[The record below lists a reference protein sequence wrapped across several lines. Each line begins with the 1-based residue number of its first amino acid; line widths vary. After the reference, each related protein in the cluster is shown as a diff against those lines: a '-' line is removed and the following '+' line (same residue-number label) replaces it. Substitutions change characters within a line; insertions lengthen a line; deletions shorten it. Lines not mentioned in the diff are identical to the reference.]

1 MADPV
6 TMDARFFDGQ
16 SAIDQPVVV
25 RFHARFLEIIKSDAS
40 STQWPYDGLALA
52 RRTAQDIRLTHD
64 DFPDAV
70 LVLPASAGAAAL
82 EDVVPDLISGRTAN
96 RHMVRLTAIMVL
108 ITGLVSAFLFFGVPA
123 LSGPLARA
131 TSKDFERQMG
141 ENYASQINL
150 FFRKCAGSGP
160 ATTALQP
167 YLDDMATRGAVG
179 FPIKFTFVNVSAP
192 NAFALP
198 GGHVMATRGLIDA
211 VGDDHE
217 AFMAVMAHELGHV
230 KSRDGL
236 QAFYRNAGLSFAL
249 EAITGGTG
257 VAQQAVSIAAQINQL
272 QHTRAQEARAD
283 ETAFAIMDAV
293 GMDPAALSRAFEAI
307 STRVSNGEATKD
319 AEKQSEEKYAGGIR
333 NRNASAACPPG
344 CAPIRQLTTVSG
356 RPATAPARGRKIL
369 SVMMIGQSS
378 ARLVT
383 GRNQQTDW
391 RTAFSALGRLIKRRK
406 TSYCTFIRKRLKISK
421 RNAADMPK
429 SKKPFAATI
438 PGNISNS
445 RAISR
450 PSSPSVV

>member
-123 LSGPLARA
+123 LSGPLARV

-179 FPIKFTFVNVSAP
+179 FPITFTFVNISAP

-319 AEKQSEEKYAGGIR
+319 AEKQSEEKYAGGDTQSKRKRRLPTWLRSHPATDNRIREAR
-333 NRNASAACPPG
+333 NRARARAQDFISDDDWAIIRAACDG
-344 CAPIRQLTTVSG
+344 AQ
-356 RPATAPARGRKIL
+356 PADGLADRIL
-369 SVMMIGQSS
+369 GIGK
-378 ARLVT
+378 
-383 GRNQQTDW
+383 TD
-391 RTAFSALGRLIKRRK
+391 KK
-406 TSYCTFIRKRLKISK
+406 TKDLLLHIH
-421 RNAADMPK
+421 P
-429 SKKPFAATI
+429 
-438 PGNISNS
+438 
-445 RAISR
+445 
-450 PSSPSVV
+450 